1 MGHGSSHRRLPL
13 RTLLGSGGSGGL
25 FGPPLFISAVLGVL
39 VGAAGQA
46 LFPDIVQVPAADVV
60 VGMGSFL
67 AGVANTPLAALII
80 VTEMSGSY
88 HLLLAFLFMR
98 HVSICED

>member
-1 MGHGSSHRRLPL
+1 
-13 RTLLGSGGSGGL
+13 
-25 FGPPLFISAVLGVL
+25 
-39 VGAAGQA
+39 
-46 LFPDIVQVPAADVV
+46 
-60 VGMGSFL
+60 MGSFL